1 MTTLGQRIKQLRKE
15 NNLSQ
20 EALAYLLHVER
31 TTITGYETKD
41 RIPDI
46 TILIRMAEIFNVS
59 LDELVGR
66 YEK

>member
-1 MTTLGQRIKQLRKE
+1 MTKLGQRIKQLRIE

-20 EALAYLLHVER
+20 EALAYLLHVEHS
-31 TTITGYETKD
+31 TITGYETKG

-59 LDELVGR
+59 LDYLVGR
-66 YEK
+66 CDE

>member
-1 MTTLGQRIKQLRKE
+1 MTKIGQRIKQLRIE

-20 EALAYLLHVER
+20 ETLAHLLHVER
-31 TTITGYETKD
+31 STITGYETKD

-59 LDELVGR
+59 LDYLVGR
-66 YEK
+66 YDE